1 MFNWHSHTLDVL
13 NMVVILV
20 TALLVI
26 KDVRKLNRRFH
37 RRCFGKACMGHD
49 SSILAGNLGEFSK

>member
-37 RRCFGKACMGHD
+37 RRCFGKVCMVPTPV
-49 SSILAGNLGEFSK
+49 FSPEI